1 VPTVHIDQ
9 SQVLFESVQC
19 QDTDGSQVET
29 LAFIVPVIIPL
40 DQIPAWETAYNP
52 SSSTSPLA
60 ADSRV
65 IARAVLDAF
74 KKAAE
79 APLDGSSPASPGED

>member
-1 VPTVHIDQ
+1 MPTVHVDQ
-9 SQVLFESVQC
+9 SQVRFESVSC
-19 QDTDGSQVET
+19 EDTDGSQVET

-52 SSSTSPLA
+52 SSSTSPSA

-65 IARAVLDAF
+65 IARAVLDGF
-74 KKAAE
+74 KKASE
-79 APLDGSSPASPGED
+79 TP

>member
-1 VPTVHIDQ
+1 VEHPVSRVHIDQ
-9 SQVLFESVQC
+9 SQVRFESVQC
-19 QDTDGSQVET
+19 QDTDGGQVET

-40 DQIPAWETAYNP
+40 DLIPAWETAYNP

-60 ADSRV
+60 AVSRV
-65 IARAVLDAF
+65 IARAVLDGM

-79 APLDGSSPASPGED
+79 TP